1 MFYKLLYSAMMPMKI
16 NIARLVAA
24 SCLVLVL
31 QACAT
36 NPVSGLPE
44 LAMSEAWEKNA
55 GAQYHQ
61 EILKQYQVYDDPE
74 LQQYVNDIG
83 QRLAKK
89 SHRPDLPFTFTL
101 LDSPDVNAFAL
112 PGGYVYVTRG
122 IMVYMNKE
130 SHLAGVI
137 GHEIGHVTGRHG
149 AQRAAQQQ
157 VTQVASVAIAIG
169 TGSSELLQASQMLGG
184 ALMSGYGRNQELQSD
199 ELGAQYIAQNNYNPE
214 DMIDVIGIL
223 KNQELFA
230 KQRATQEGVEVQG
243 YHGLFSTHPRN
254 DQRLQGVIKAAEKY
268 RDLSQPVPDD
278 GRFLRLSDGMAF
290 GESESQ
296 GITRSNKFYHKS
308 LNLFVEFP
316 AGWKIQNTQS
326 VLGAISPDGSQ
337 IIKMQMDSIAPP
349 IDPSSYLSS
358 KFQSVSE
365 LQNLS
370 TSEDQAFAGIATAQD
385 PKTGQQ
391 QRYRVSTVTRGGQA
405 FIMTGLGKT
414 ELPNQ
419 SFFDTTKSIRKLKSS
434 EITLAEG
441 RNIKL
446 VTVRAGDTVAS
457 LAKSSNLDKYAE
469 AQIRLLN
476 DLYPRGEPKVGQH
489 IKIVK

>member
-1 MFYKLLYSAMMPMKI
+1 MKI
-16 NIARLVAA
+16 NIIKLLVT
-24 SCLVLVL
+24 SFLLLVL

-36 NPVSGLPE
+36 NPVSGRPE
-44 LAMSEAWEKNA
+44 LAMSEAWEINA
-55 GAQYHQ
+55 GAKYHQ
-61 EILKQYQVYDDPE
+61 QILKQYQLYDDPE
-74 LQQYVNDIG
+74 LQAYINDIG
-83 QRLAKK
+83 QRLARK

-112 PGGYVYVTRG
+112 PGGYVYITRG
-122 IMVYMNKE
+122 IMAYMNKE

-157 VTQVASVAIAIG
+157 VAQVASVAVAIG
-169 TGSSELLQASQMLGG
+169 TGSGELLQASQMLGG
-184 ALMSGYGRNQELQSD
+184 ALMSGYGRNQELESD
-199 ELGAQYIAQNNYNPE
+199 SLGARYIAQNNYAPD
-214 DMIDVIGIL
+214 DMIEVIGIL

-230 KQRATQEGVEVQG
+230 KQQAQEEGRELQG

-268 RDLSQPVPDD
+268 RDLSQPTPDD
-278 GRFLRLSDGMAF
+278 GRFLQLSDGMAF
-290 GESESQ
+290 GESEAQ
-296 GITRSNKFYHKS
+296 GIMRGNKFYHKS
-308 LNLFVEFP
+308 LNLFIEFP
-316 AGWKIQNTQS
+316 TGWRIQNGQS
-326 VLGAISPDGSQ
+326 VLGAMSPDGSQ
-337 IIKMQMDSIAPP
+337 LIRMQMDTIAPP
-349 IDPSSYLSS
+349 IDPSGYLSS

-365 LQNLS
+365 VQS
-370 TSEDQAFAGIATAQD
+370 VATSEDQAFAGIATAQD

-405 FIMTGLGKT
+405 FVMTGLGKT

-419 SFFDTTKSIRKLKSS
+419 TFFDTTKSIRKLKPS
-434 EITLAEG
+434 EIALAEG

-446 VTVRAGDTVAS
+446 VTAQRGDTISS

-469 AQIRLLN
+469 AQIRLIN
-476 DLYPRGEPKVGQH
+476 DLYPRGEPKVGQK